1 MTSEAPGNK
10 RRPLI
15 VGLAGGSGSGKSTV
29 VRNLVHRLGQDRVSV
44 IHHDAYYRDY
54 AHLSESER
62 SRINFDHPNALE
74 TELLEVHLAALLRG
88 EAVEVPVYDFTT
100 HTRSHDVLVTP
111 AREVILLDGILVLAE
126 ASLRQWMDIRIYVDT
141 DSDLRFIRRM
151 DRDVRERGR
160 SIASVVAQYLTS
172 VRPMHLEFVE
182 PSRRWAD
189 IILPEGG
196 ENHVAIDLLVAK
208 LADVLAQRGVLSAEP
223 VDP

>member
-1 MTSEAPGNK
+1 MTEASGEK
-10 RRPLI
+10 RRPLV
-15 VGLAGGSGSGKSTV
+15 VGMAGGSGSGKSTV
-29 VRNLVHRLGQDRVSV
+29 VRNLVNRLGPDRVSV

-54 AHLSESER
+54 AHLSPEDR
-62 SRINFDHPNALE
+62 ARINFDHPNALE
-74 TELLEVHLAALLRG
+74 TELLEAHLASLLHG

-100 HTRSHDVLVTP
+100 HTRSHEVLAMP
-111 AREVILLDGILVLAE
+111 AREVIVLDGILVLAE
-126 ASLRQWMDIRIYVDT
+126 PSLRKWMDIRIYVDT
-141 DSDLRFIRRM
+141 DADLRFIRRM

-160 SIASVVAQYLTS
+160 SIASVVNQYLTS

-208 LADVLAQRGVLSAEP
+208 LADVLVQRGVLAPLER
-223 VDP
+223 